1 MEVIV
6 LGRSTKVLS
15 FSLSPEM
22 AKEME
27 DMAKKERRTKSEL
40 LREMITVYKER
51 QAEAEWQDL
60 FAFGEKT
67 AKQFSIKNEDEL
79 FKILNGTA

>member
-1 MEVIV
+1 M
-6 LGRSTKVLS
+6 LGRSTKILS

-22 AKEME
+22 ADEIE
-27 DMAKKERRTKSEL
+27 ELAKKERRSKSEL
-40 LREMITVYKER
+40 LREMVHVYKER

-67 AKQFSIKNEDEL
+67 AKRFGIKNEDEL
-79 FKILNGTA
+79 FKILNGTT

>member
-1 MEVIV
+1 M
-6 LGRSTKVLS
+6 LGGRTTKVLS

-22 AKEME
+22 AEEIE
-27 DMAKKERRTKSEL
+27 DLAKKERRSKSEL
-40 LREMITVYKER
+40 LREMVHVYKER
-51 QAEAEWQDL
+51 QAEEEWQDL

-67 AKQFSIKNEDEL
+67 AKRFGIKNEDEL